1 MQEQKDLKYKIGM
14 GFIVLGIISPLI
26 GLAVPLLDLST
37 GTTTAL
43 VTFFMVGGPEI
54 FLIAGA
60 ALAGKQAFE
69 SIKKEFFQ
77 YAGKTRYQF
86 GLILFVTTVFVNW
99 MFVYFNLLEDYA
111 FNINIRLIVTLCIDV
126 TTIIS
131 IFVMGPE
138 FFEKIKRLATW
149 EGQTQE

>member
-1 MQEQKDLKYKIGM
+1 MQEKKDMKYKVGM
-14 GFIVLGIISPLI
+14 GFIVLGIFSPLI
-26 GLAVPLLDLST
+26 GFAVPLLDLPS

-60 ALAGKQAFE
+60 ALAGKQAIE
-69 SIKKEFFQ
+69 TIKKEFFQ
-77 YAGKTRYQF
+77 FAGKTRYQF
-86 GLILFVTTVFVNW
+86 GLILFVTTVLVNW
-99 MFVYFNLLEDYA
+99 GFVYINLLEDYA
-111 FNINIRLIVTLCIDV
+111 FDINTRLIVTLCIDV

-131 IFVMGPE
+131 IFIMGPE
-138 FFEKIKRLATW
+138 FFEKLKRLATW

>member
-1 MQEQKDLKYKIGM
+1 MQEKKDMKYKVGM
-14 GFIVLGIISPLI
+14 GFIVLGIFSPLI
-26 GLAVPLLDLST
+26 GFAVPLLDLPS

-60 ALAGKQAFE
+60 ALAGKQAIE
-69 SIKKEFFQ
+69 TIKKEFFQ
-77 YAGKTRYQF
+77 FAGKTRYQF
-86 GLILFVTTVFVNW
+86 GLILFVTTVLVNW
-99 MFVYFNLLEDYA
+99 GFVYINLLEDYA
-111 FNINIRLIVTLCIDV
+111 FNINTRLIVTLCIDV

-131 IFVMGPE
+131 IFIMGPE
-138 FFEKIKRLATW
+138 FFEKLKRLATW